1 MPSLSTNEGLQMS
14 YEFSDIAHIETMAK
28 ALDRICRGVQIIAVS
43 GLASLGAWHGFL
55 AVFS

>member
-1 MPSLSTNEGLQMS
+1 MS
-14 YEFSDIAHIETMAK
+14 HEFSDIAHIEAMAK

-43 GLASLGAWHGFL
+43 GLACLGAWHGFL